1 MNYAAQGGTKPDAE
15 IAEKRLSLDKPLK
28 IDNRPLWLIV
38 LDRTARYQVIAGF
51 MLLCVVLFR
60 LTPPAGLSA
69 AGYQALVLFGAT
81 IFLWVSG
88 LLPIAVTALLSMV
101 MLPLLGIMEAKK
113 TYAMF
118 GNEAVFFILGAFIL
132 AAAMTG
138 TGLSAR
144 LARAMLARFG
154 KTPTRLALTVFLL
167 SAFLSFVMSEH
178 AVAAMMFPVVA
189 EIATALRLEKG
200 TSSYGRLLFMAIA
213 WGCIIGGIATFL
225 GGARAPLAAG
235 MLRES
240 TGLAFGFL
248 EWTFAACMI
257 VLPLLVIGFLLLL
270 RFFPPD
276 LDNVE
281 EGMKFLNRKRLDSGR
296 IGYDEI
302 LTALVMTGT
311 ICGWI
316 IFGEKTGLAAIAML
330 GTAVLFTFRVVSWQK
345 IEEYV
350 NWGII
355 LMYGGSIALASAL
368 EKTGAALWIVNKG
381 LGMFSHSPLVAIAV
395 ISLVSILLTECI
407 SHAAV
412 VAILMPIGMGLA
424 RSMGIDPKVMTL
436 SIALPAGLAY
446 CLPMGTPAT
455 AIAYASGYLKNRDII
470 VAGGV
475 VMVISWLLFLGSV
488 MFVWPLL
495 GFRI

>member
-1 MNYAAQGGTKPDAE
+1 MGRE
-15 IAEKRLSLDKPLK
+15 LFEKPLK

-51 MLLCVVLFR
+51 LILCLVLFR
-60 LTPPAGLSA
+60 LSPPAGLTA
-69 AGYQALVLFGAT
+69 AGYHALVLFGAA

-113 TYAMF
+113 TYSLF

-167 SAFLSFVMSEH
+167 SALLSFVMSEH

-200 TSSYGRLLFMAIA
+200 ESNYGRLLFMSIA

-235 MLRES
+235 MLREN
-240 TGLAFGFL
+240 TGLSFSFL
-248 EWTFAACMI
+248 EWTTAACMI
-257 VLPLLVIGFLLLL
+257 VLPLLFIGFLILV

-276 LDNVE
+276 LSSVE
-281 EGMKFLNRKRLDSGR
+281 DGLKFLNRKRLDTGR
-296 IGYDEI
+296 IGFDEL
-302 LTALVMTGT
+302 LTAVVMVVT
-311 ICGWI
+311 IVCWI
-316 IFGEKTGLAAIAML
+316 SFGEKAGLASIALL
-330 GTAVLFTFRVVSWQK
+330 GTAVLFTFRVVSWEK

-355 LMYGGSIALASAL
+355 LMYGGSIALATAL
-368 EKTGAALWIVNKG
+368 EKTGAALWLVGKG
-381 LGMFSHSPLVAIAV
+381 LDSFSHSPLAAIAV
-395 ISLVSILLTECI
+395 ISMVSIILTECI

-424 RSMGIDPKVMTL
+424 KSIGMDPKVMTL

-455 AIAYASGYLKNRDII
+455 AIAYASGYLKSRDII
-470 VAGGV
+470 VSGV
-475 VMVISWLLFLGSV
+475 VIMIISWLLFLGSV
-488 MFVWPLL
+488 VFVWPLL
-495 GFRI
+495 GLKV